1 MTFEFEK
8 QQFLIHNYTGH
19 VSEPCL
25 NFGLFFSVSSDA
37 SSKSESIIRG
47 LRSSSEPIRVPY

>member
-1 MTFEFEK
+1 MYM
-8 QQFLIHNYTGH
+8 LAYYTGH

-25 NFGLFFSVSSDA
+25 NFGLFFFSVSSDA